1 MAQSPHPLAPEAFIP
16 PHPLLPTLLRPF
28 VTHSLKFLVLPLH
41 QPRVSSLPPK
51 FQTLFLQLSRV
62 LLPPLTSSGP
72 SLFFR
77 RVPATHRHGPRPGLR
92 LPRAYPTRARAC
104 RAPPPGSLSPRPAA
118 WRWPR
123 RAAPSRGTRC
133 SAAARRGRPGRSGSA
148 AAEGRL
154 RLRSFSRSRPRSRAP
169 AGSRSRSRPPPGPG
183 PLAAAAAPGAGAPA
197 PVRGGQRP
205 WPNPPTQ
212 QKPRRPRPLSGAHP
226 PGYTRHPGDRRRS
239 SGVLC
244 APRVRCR
251 VPPDAP
257 RASGPRHPTSQTL
270 EPGAH
275 VGRRRPG
282 PGCTTLYPFLA
293 IQVIFTPGSPL
304 GPQSPAPFLL
314 PPLKPP
320 PGPAMEARRGPGVRD
335 WVPGSAPAPARLPDA
350 PFALPRLSPPTS
362 PRQLPGSFVA
372 LARLA
377 LWNARASPSQARP
390 PPHHTAGGGTGR
402 GREEEGRDA
411 RKEELELQCPGS
423 LERPRP
429 GGSGDLAAA
438 SGHKM
443 GGNRKSWP
451 VIATDSAGILT
462 GLRIV
467 QLGRLQ
473 RVDSSGLCGRDK
485 GCLKS
490 AEPSTASRRSRP
502 APQSASLFCFWL
514 DLSACSRAPWRRPPF
529 VQVLPARD
537 LCER

>member
-1 MAQSPHPLAPEAFIP
+1 M
-16 PHPLLPTLLRPF
+16 
-28 VTHSLKFLVLPLH
+28 
-41 QPRVSSLPPK
+41 
-51 FQTLFLQLSRV
+51 
-62 LLPPLTSSGP
+62 
-72 SLFFR
+72 
-77 RVPATHRHGPRPGLR
+77 
-92 LPRAYPTRARAC
+92 
-104 RAPPPGSLSPRPAA
+104 
-118 WRWPR
+118 
-123 RAAPSRGTRC
+123 
-133 SAAARRGRPGRSGSA
+133 
-148 AAEGRL
+148 
-154 RLRSFSRSRPRSRAP
+154 
-169 AGSRSRSRPPPGPG
+169 
-183 PLAAAAAPGAGAPA
+183 
-197 PVRGGQRP
+197 RGGQRP

-212 QKPRRPRPLSGAHP
+212 QKLQRPRPLSGAHP
-226 PGYTRHPGDRRRS
+226 PGHTRHPGDHRRG
-239 SGVLC
+239 SGDLC

-320 PGPAMEARRGPGVRD
+320 PGPTMEARRGPGVRD

-362 PRQLPGSFVA
+362 PRQLPGSFVV

-377 LWNARASPSQARP
+377 LWNARASPSQACPSPSHP
-390 PPHHTAGGGTGR
+390 PAGGGTGR

-411 RKEELELQCPGS
+411 RKEELELQCSGR

-451 VIATDSAGILT
+451 VVAT
-462 GLRIV
+462 
-467 QLGRLQ
+467 RL
-473 RVDSSGLCGRDK
+473 SGHLDWPDDR
-485 GCLKS
+485 
-490 AEPSTASRRSRP
+490 ST
-502 APQSASLFCFWL
+502 W
-514 DLSACSRAPWRRPPF
+514 LSA
-529 VQVLPARD
+529 
-537 LCER
+537 